1 MLYDL
6 LQLLPQSNG
15 LFMNRIRCE
24 RVFHVKCPDALAKK
38 VIADVNVVRCPEVES
53 GF

>member
-1 MLYDL
+1 
-6 LQLLPQSNG
+6 
-15 LFMNRIRCE
+15 MNRIRCE

-38 VIADVNVVRCPEVES
+38 VIADVNVVRCPKVES